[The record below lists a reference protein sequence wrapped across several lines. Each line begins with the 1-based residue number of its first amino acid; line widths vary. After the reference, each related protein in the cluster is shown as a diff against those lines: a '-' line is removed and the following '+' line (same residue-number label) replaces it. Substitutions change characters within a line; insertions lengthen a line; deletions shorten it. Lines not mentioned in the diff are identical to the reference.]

1 MTEITEKY
9 LTLRGANND
18 IYFFQKRVSEK
29 VADIIGT
36 SFVKISL
43 RTKNLSEAISTR
55 DDLLDAL
62 NELENCDTL
71 EISDNSRRTMDSLG
85 ISLLNENEHKNS
97 QTTNEP
103 DQGRRKVLIGLT
115 AGVAAAGV
123 AFAATPFVTTWN
135 PSARAKA
142 IGSAVKVDVSKLLP
156 GEMMTVEWRGR
167 PVFVVNIPEEN
178 TNFITKNL
186 ERLADPDMDDPSQP
200 EYAKNEIR
208 SRKKGI
214 AVLTGVCTH
223 LGCAPKY
230 YPEAKPED
238 FDSNWQGGFFCPC
251 HGSKFD
257 LVGRVYANVPAP
269 TNLVVPPHFFE
280 KDNLLVIGSDGVS

>member
-36 SFVKISL
+36 SFVKTSL
-43 RTKNLSEAISTR
+43 RTKDLSEAISSR
-55 DDLLDAL
+55 DDLVEAL
-62 NELENCDTL
+62 NELENSATQ
-71 EISDNSRRTMDSLG
+71 EISDNSRIVMDSFG

-115 AGVAAAGV
+115 AGFAAAGV

-142 IGSAVKVDVSKLLP
+142 IGSAVKVDVSK
-156 GEMMTVEWRGR
+156 MMVGQQIQVSWRKQPILIIRHSPSALSGLAS
-167 PVFVVNIPEEN
+167 V
-178 TNFITKNL
+178 TSK
-186 ERLADPDMDDPSQP
+186 LADPNSDSIDEPYKNINATRSLST
-200 EYAKNEIR
+200 EY
-208 SRKKGI
+208 S
-214 AVLTGVCTH
+214 VLSGVCTH
-223 LGCAPKY
+223 LGCSPKY
-230 YPEAKPED
+230 YPEVEPKPW
-238 FDSNWQGGFFCPC
+238 DSSWAGGFFCPC
-251 HGSKFD
+251 HGSMFD
-257 LVGRVYANVPAP
+257 LVGRVYKGVPAP
-269 TNLVVPPHFFE
+269 TNLTVPPHFFE
-280 KDNLLVIGSDGVS
+280 GSILTIGEEA

>member
-36 SFVKISL
+36 SFVKTSL
-43 RTKNLSEAISTR
+43 RTKDLSEAISSR
-55 DDLLDAL
+55 DDLVEAL
-62 NELENCDTL
+62 NELENSATQ
-71 EISDNSRRTMDSLG
+71 EISDNSRSVMDSFG

-115 AGVAAAGV
+115 AGFAAAGV

-142 IGSAVKVDVSKLLP
+142 IGSAVKVDVSK
-156 GEMMTVEWRGR
+156 MMVGQQIQVSWRKQPILIIRHSPSALSGLAS
-167 PVFVVNIPEEN
+167 V
-178 TNFITKNL
+178 TSK
-186 ERLADPDMDDPSQP
+186 LADPNSDSIDEPYKNINATRSLST
-200 EYAKNEIR
+200 EY
-208 SRKKGI
+208 S
-214 AVLTGVCTH
+214 VLSGVCTH
-223 LGCAPKY
+223 LGCSPKY
-230 YPEAKPED
+230 YPEVEPKPW
-238 FDSNWQGGFFCPC
+238 DSSWAGGFFCPC
-251 HGSKFD
+251 HGSMFD
-257 LVGRVYANVPAP
+257 LVGRVYKGVPAP
-269 TNLVVPPHFFE
+269 TNLTVPPHFFE
-280 KDNLLVIGSDGVS
+280 GSILTIGEEA

>member
-43 RTKNLSEAISTR
+43 RTKDLSEAISTR
-55 DDLLDAL
+55 DDLVDAL
-62 NELENCDTL
+62 NELENSDTL
-71 EISDNSRRTMDSLG
+71 EISDNSLRIMDSFG

-97 QTTNEP
+97 QTINQP

-115 AGVAAAGV
+115 AGFAAAGV

-142 IGSAVKVDVSKLLP
+142 IGSAVKVDVSK
-156 GEMMTVEWRGR
+156 MMVGQQIQVSWRKQPILIIRHSSSALSGLAS
-167 PVFVVNIPEEN
+167 V
-178 TNFITKNL
+178 TSK
-186 ERLADPDMDDPSQP
+186 LADPNSDSIDEPYKNINATRSLST
-200 EYAKNEIR
+200 EY
-208 SRKKGI
+208 S
-214 AVLTGVCTH
+214 VLSGVCTH
-223 LGCAPKY
+223 LGCSPKY
-230 YPEAKPED
+230 YPEVEPKPW
-238 FDSNWQGGFFCPC
+238 DSSWAGGFFCPC
-251 HGSKFD
+251 HGSMFD
-257 LVGRVYANVPAP
+257 LVGRVYKGVPAP
-269 TNLVVPPHFFE
+269 TNLTVPPHFFE
-280 KDNLLVIGSDGVS
+280 GSILTIGEEA

>member
-36 SFVKISL
+36 SFVKTSL
-43 RTKNLSEAISTR
+43 RTKDLSEAISSR
-55 DDLLDAL
+55 DDLVEAL
-62 NELENCDTL
+62 NELENSATQK
-71 EISDNSRRTMDSLG
+71 ISDNSRSVMDSFG

-115 AGVAAAGV
+115 AGFAAAGV

-142 IGSAVKVDVSKLLP
+142 IGSAVKVDVSK
-156 GEMMTVEWRGR
+156 MMVGQQIQVSWRKQPILIIRHSPSALSGLAS
-167 PVFVVNIPEEN
+167 V
-178 TNFITKNL
+178 TSK
-186 ERLADPDMDDPSQP
+186 LADPNSDSIDEPYKNINATRSLST
-200 EYAKNEIR
+200 EY
-208 SRKKGI
+208 S
-214 AVLTGVCTH
+214 VLSGVCTH
-223 LGCAPKY
+223 LGCSPKY
-230 YPEAKPED
+230 YPEVEPKPW
-238 FDSNWQGGFFCPC
+238 DSSWAGGFFCPC
-251 HGSKFD
+251 HGSMFD
-257 LVGRVYANVPAP
+257 LVGRVYKGVPAP
-269 TNLVVPPHFFE
+269 TNLTVPPHFFE
-280 KDNLLVIGSDGVS
+280 GSILTIGEEA

>member
-36 SFVKISL
+36 SFVKTSL
-43 RTKNLSEAISTR
+43 RTKDLSEAISSR
-55 DDLLDAL
+55 DDLVEAL
-62 NELENCDTL
+62 NELENSATQ
-71 EISDNSRRTMDSLG
+71 EISDNSRRVMDSFG

-115 AGVAAAGV
+115 AGFAAAGV

-142 IGSAVKVDVSKLLP
+142 IGSAVKVDVSK
-156 GEMMTVEWRGR
+156 MMVGQQIQVSWRKQPILIIRHSPSALSGLAS
-167 PVFVVNIPEEN
+167 V
-178 TNFITKNL
+178 TSK
-186 ERLADPDMDDPSQP
+186 LADPNSDSIDEPYKNINATRSLST
-200 EYAKNEIR
+200 EY
-208 SRKKGI
+208 S
-214 AVLTGVCTH
+214 VLSGVCTH
-223 LGCAPKY
+223 LGCSPKY
-230 YPEAKPED
+230 YPEVEPKPW
-238 FDSNWQGGFFCPC
+238 DSSWAGGFFCPC
-251 HGSKFD
+251 HGSMFD
-257 LVGRVYANVPAP
+257 LVGRVYKGVPAP
-269 TNLVVPPHFFE
+269 TNLTVPPHFFE
-280 KDNLLVIGSDGVS
+280 GSILTIGEEA